1 MKNDQVQALNYCAHA
16 IEDLRELEARLR
28 GAAPESARVFRRL
41 IDMLQHSI
49 KFILPNCCDLIDP
62 NELRQAH
69 LDLTRLPFPCVAFE
83 APWEKEDRI
92 EQLGEFQQTP
102 MTKRIALCWEA
113 SPKYELLPGL
123 NSILE
128 AFPAG
133 GVFVLPIYWGPENRV
148 WTVALGGSFVP
159 YENTMHDME

>member
-16 IEDLRELEARLR
+16 IEDLRELEAILR

-41 IDMLQHSI
+41 IDMLQHSV

-83 APWEKEDRI
+83 APWEKEDGI
-92 EQLGEFQQTP
+92 E
-102 MTKRIALCWEA
+102 
-113 SPKYELLPGL
+113 
-123 NSILE
+123 
-128 AFPAG
+128 
-133 GVFVLPIYWGPENRV
+133 
-148 WTVALGGSFVP
+148 
-159 YENTMHDME
+159 